1 MTEDAALAHRRA
13 AANQRL
19 QAYDYAVAAL
29 VPYLVALA
37 GRMAKGEVTEDDLI
51 RVEREVEVLRRCL
64 SPGVPAYP
72 VETP

>member
-13 AANQRL
+13 ADNQRL
-19 QAYDYAVAAL
+19 QRYDYAAAAL
-29 VPYLVALA
+29 IPYLVALA
-37 GRMAKGEVTEDDLI
+37 GRIARGEVTGDDLT